1 LDRCMTT
8 NKGHTDTG
16 IIGFKFLF
24 EQLAAMG
31 RADDAMAVLEATD
44 YPSIGFM
51 GYNKYEPATENVW
64 ELWDAYTEGVGM
76 NSRNHH
82 MFSSYTKYLIEN
94 PGGVTQEASSTGFR
108 SVTLKPAH
116 VQGLS
121 GATVTTETQHGVL
134 NFTWERAGGLQCSR
148 TPEDTV
154 SELSCGT
161 NGGTIK
167 RVRFASFGRP
177 TGGCGS
183 FGVDAQ
189 CHVDVQ
195 SAVEQLCKGK
205 ASCSIPATVDAFGVP
220 CTSSEDG
227 APHRLHV
234 EVECTA
240 PPAVHAAVSIPV
252 TSTAT
257 LVLPVAGMS
266 KATLA
271 TTNGE
276 QLEQYDV
283 QHTVD
288 EHGREVVV
296 AKLGSGNHHF
306 SLAGAEPAIVVDAAT
321 AAKAATA
328 KAVTVAAACPAHYHV
343 NHVRFASFGNPVK
356 TKGAV
361 WTRGTCHLA
370 SAVSE
375 SEAACLGKNACTVT
389 VDAARIAHVPHCDA
403 HRAAAVL
410 AIELECVA
418 DDGKLVA
425 QL

>member
-1 LDRCMTT
+1 MHGRVEAPRQCPLQQAAFANCILTT
-8 NKGHTDTG
+8 KWRSPRTDG
-16 IIGFKFLF
+16 
-24 EQLAAMG
+24 
-31 RADDAMAVLEATD
+31 AVT
-44 YPSIGFM
+44 
-51 GYNKYEPATENVW
+51 
-64 ELWDAYTEGVGM
+64 
-76 NSRNHH
+76 SRLLR
-82 MFSSYTKYLIEN
+82 YLIEN

-257 LVLPVAGMS
+257 LVLPVAGTQICTIDTIYIYIFPS
-266 KATLA
+266 LSI
-271 TTNGE
+271 
-276 QLEQYDV
+276 
-283 QHTVD
+283 
-288 EHGREVVV
+288 
-296 AKLGSGNHHF
+296 LG
-306 SLAGAEPAIVVDAAT
+306 L
-321 AAKAATA
+321 KRLR
-328 KAVTVAAACPAHYHV
+328 Y
-343 NHVRFASFGNPVK
+343 
-356 TKGAV
+356 
-361 WTRGTCHLA
+361 L
-370 SAVSE
+370 
-375 SEAACLGKNACTVT
+375 
-389 VDAARIAHVPHCDA
+389 
-403 HRAAAVL
+403 
-410 AIELECVA
+410 
-418 DDGKLVA
+418 LVG
-425 QL
+425 